1 MPNLDPSVWALIA
14 VAALLAGF
22 IDSAV
27 GGGGMVLVPTL
38 FTALPNALPSTILG
52 TNKISGL
59 GGTGMASVQFARKI
73 DIHWRL
79 VLPSAMAALLA
90 AVLGAYSVSSIPVA
104 LFKKGLPPLLVVLLI
119 YTLFSKKLGQGK
131 RLDSKQ
137 LAEQSVLGAIIFGA
151 VCGLYDGVFGPGTG
165 SFLVL
170 LWVRV
175 YGFDFLTGSAHAK
188 IVNLGCNAGALLWF
202 LPNVPVFV
210 SMGLLMMVCNMTGAL
225 IGARVTLRY
234 GNGFVRKLLI
244 AVVILLIFRTSY
256 DAY

>member
-1 MPNLDPSVWALIA
+1 MPILDPSVWALIA
-14 VAALLAGF
+14 FAALLAGF
-22 IDSAV
+22 MDSAV

-38 FTALPNALPSTILG
+38 FTALPNVLPATILG
-52 TNKISGL
+52 TNKISGI

-79 VLPSAMAALLA
+79 VLPSALAALFA
-90 AVLGAYSVSSIPVA
+90 AVLGAYSVSSIPVG
-104 LFKKGLPPLLVVLLI
+104 LFKKALPPLLVALLI
-119 YTLFSKKLGQGK
+119 YTLLSKKLGQGK
-131 RLDSKQ
+131 PIDAKHN
-137 LAEQSVLGAIIFGA
+137 VLWAVIFGA
-151 VCGLYDGVFGPGTG
+151 ACGLYDGVFGPGTG

-210 SMGLLMMVCNMTGAL
+210 GMGLLMMLCNMTGAL
-225 IGARVTLRY
+225 LGARVTLKY
-234 GNGFVRKLLI
+234 GNEFVRRLLI
-244 AVVILLIFRTSY
+244 FVVILLICRTSY
-256 DAY
+256 DAYWR